1 MGPRRLD
8 KGTTDMSDAQILTFD
23 ATNKLGVVA
32 SVDTSRV
39 LIAVENA
46 ALLPRAA
53 VGSLI
58 AIQGT
63 TAQEFLI
70 GTTERVTRRLREQTA
85 QPDPMLPTTL
95 ALEVVPDDAIRVVL
109 LGTYRSIEGTVRNR
123 FKRGADSFP
132 QIDRECFL
140 IEGGNLQRFMGLLG
154 KDMDETQRLELGHFV
169 LDQSAVAIANGDR
182 FFQRHAAILGST
194 GSGKSFA
201 VSLILERAHA
211 RKHVNMIVFDM
222 HGEYAS
228 LANPPARADGSI
240 PAPIASTYK
249 IAGPGDLDSPP
260 DNALFLPYWLLNR
273 EEMLSM
279 ILDRSDQNAPNQ
291 ASRFTVHVRELKEET
306 LKSEKKE
313 DVRATFTVDSPIPY
327 TLTDL
332 LARLVQDDTA
342 KGVGVK
348 GAAVKGD
355 WEGKLSRFISRLE
368 AKTEDR
374 RYGFM
379 FKPSDAAL
387 KYDWLAK
394 QVANLLAPGD
404 GQYGIK
410 IVDFSEVPSDV
421 LPVVTGVFARLLYDV
436 QFWMDSEKR
445 TPFVFVCDEAHLYL
459 PVKNDANAVEKQ
471 ALFSFERIAKEGR
484 KYGVSLLVVSQRP
497 SDVSRTILSQC
508 NNFLILRLT
517 NDEDQN
523 VVRRLM
529 PDSLAGVLDG
539 LPLLDTGEA
548 VLLGDAILLPARI
561 KLNFPAIEPMSQTR
575 NFWQEWGEKASDAA
589 AVTAAV
595 ETLRRQSRLTPST

>member
-1 MGPRRLD
+1 
-8 KGTTDMSDAQILTFD
+8 MSDSPVLTFD
-23 ATNKLGVVA
+23 APNLLGKVA

-46 ALLPRAA
+46 SLLPRAA
-53 VGSLI
+53 VGSLV

-70 GTTERVTRRLREQTA
+70 GMTERVTRQLREQTE
-85 QPDPMLPTTL
+85 QPDPMAPTTL
-95 ALEVVPDDAIRVVL
+95 EVEIVPDDSLRVVL
-109 LGTYRSIEGTVRNR
+109 VGTYRTIEGTVRNR

-132 QIDRECFL
+132 QIDRDCFL

-154 KDMDETQRLELGHFV
+154 KELDEKQRLELGYFV
-169 LDQSAVAIANGDR
+169 IDHSAAAIANGDR

-194 GSGKSFA
+194 GSGKSCA

-211 RKHVNMIVFDM
+211 RKHANIIVFDM

-228 LANPPARADGSI
+228 LANPPLREDGTKPI
-240 PAPIASTYK
+240 PIASLYK
-249 IAGPGDLDSPP
+249 IAGPGDLDKPP
-260 DNALFLPYWLLNR
+260 ENILFLPYWLLNR

-279 ILDRSDQNAPNQ
+279 ILDRNDQNAPNQ
-291 ASRFTVHVRELKEET
+291 AARFTTHVREFKDKT
-306 LKSEKKE
+306 LKDEKQE
-313 DVRATFTVDSPIPY
+313 TVRATFTVDSPVPY
-327 TLTDL
+327 KLTDL
-332 LARLVQDDTA
+332 LAKLREDDTGMKPGA
-342 KGVGVK
+342 SKGE
-348 GAAVKGD
+348 VKGD
-355 WEGKLSRFISRLE
+355 WNGKLTRFISRLE
-368 AKTEDR
+368 AKAEDR

-379 FKPSDAAL
+379 FKPPMDAL

-394 QVANLLAPGD
+394 QIAKMLAPGE
-404 GQYGIK
+404 GHHGIK
-410 IVDFSEVPSDV
+410 VVDFSEVPSDV

-436 QFWMDSEKR
+436 QFWMQQEKR

-459 PVKNDANAVEKQ
+459 PVREDADAVEKQ
-471 ALFSFERIAKEGR
+471 TLYSFERIAKEGR

-517 NDEDQN
+517 NDQDQN

-539 LPLLDTGEA
+539 LPLLDIGEA
-548 VLLGDAILLPARI
+548 LLLGDAILLPARI
-561 KLNFPAIEPMSQTR
+561 KLKFPAIEPLSQTR
-575 NFWQEWGEKASDAA
+575 NFWQEWGEKAPDSA
-589 AVTAAV
+589 AVAAAV
-595 ETLRRQSRLTPST
+595 ETLRRQSRTAAMIA